1 MLTYQDYKNYEGS
14 QAEFIKK
21 AINEY
26 KSGEF
31 YKTACDADMYDKQK
45 NTTIMEFVQKLFSLN
60 GGAVENFTASNNRIA
75 SNFFNRLNIQRCT
88 YLLGN
93 GINFNSDKNGST
105 KSKFGE
111 KFDTIM
117 QEAGYNALIHGVSYL
132 FWADRLYCFKATELV
147 PLYDEYNGSL
157 MAAVR
162 FWQIADN
169 KPLSVVF
176 YERDGYTEYAENDEK
191 ELIITK
197 NKTTYIV
204 KATISEAFGMEIVGE
219 ENYSALPIIPLW
231 GSRLKQSTLVGLRA
245 AIDSYDLIRSGFAND
260 LTDCAQ
266 IYWILENY
274 GGMGDQDLQ
283 RFRDRILL
291 NHIATADTHDG
302 GRVTPYAQDI
312 PYQAREQYLQTIRAE
327 IYEGFGGLDVHTIAA
342 GATNDHIDA
351 AYQPLDENAD
361 DFEKQI
367 IECVQKIGDLLGIDS
382 EKCIPIFKRNRI
394 SNQTEQADMI
404 LQAAQYLDDETVL
417 RHLPFI
423 TVDEVEDILSRKAAE
438 EQKQVIDMRAEL
450 EELRAKHNDV
460 DTADTEE
467 MINGQSA

>member
-1 MLTYQDYKNYEGS
+1 MLTYQDYQNYDG
-14 QAEFIKK
+14 AKVDFIKK

-26 KSGEF
+26 KSSEL

-45 NTTIMEFVQKLFSLN
+45 NLTIMKLVQKLFSLN
-60 GGAVENFTASNNRIA
+60 GRATENFTASNNRIA
-75 SNFFNRLNIQRCT
+75 SNFFNRLNVQRCT

-93 GINFNSDKNGST
+93 GVSFPSDENENIK
-105 KSKFGE
+105 KKFGE
-111 KFDTIM
+111 KFDTVM

-132 FWADRLYCFKATELV
+132 FWANDRLYCFKATEIV
-147 PLYDEYNGSL
+147 PLYDEHSGAL
-157 MAAVR
+157 MAVVR

-169 KPLSVVF
+169 KPLSVTF
-176 YERDGYTEYAENDEK
+176 YESDGYTNYEENEEK
-191 ELIITK
+191 VLVAKKAKES
-197 NKTTYIV
+197 YIV
-204 KATISEAFGMEIVGE
+204 KATFSKAYGMEIVGK
-219 ENYSALPIIPLW
+219 ENYNALPIIPLW

-274 GGMGDQDLQ
+274 GGMEDEDLQ

-291 NHIATADTHDG
+291 NHIATADTAEG
-302 GRVTPYAQDI
+302 GRIVPYAQDI

-367 IECVQKIGDLLGIDS
+367 IECVQKIGGLIGLS
-382 EKCIPIFKRNRI
+382 NEEATPLFKRNRV
-394 SNQTEQADMI
+394 SNQSELTDMV

-423 TVDEVEDILSRKAAE
+423 TVDEVKNILSRKAAE
-438 EQKQVIDMRAEL
+438 EQKQVIDMRTEL
-450 EELRAKHNDV
+450 EELRTKQNEDRKS
-460 DTADTEE
+460 EE
-467 MINGQSA
+467 IIDGQSA

>member
-1 MLTYQDYKNYEGS
+1 MLTYQDYQDFDGT
-14 QAEFIKK
+14 QTDFIKK

-26 KSGEF
+26 KSSEF
-31 YKTACDADMYDKQK
+31 YKIACIADMYDKQK
-45 NTTIMEFVQKLFSLN
+45 NLTIMEFVQKLFSLN

-75 SNFFNRLNIQRCT
+75 SNFFNRLNTQRCT

-93 GINFNSDKNGST
+93 GISFSSDNEGVIK
-105 KSKFGE
+105 KKFGK
-111 KFDTIM
+111 KFDTVM
-117 QEAGYNALIHGVSYL
+117 QSAGYYSLIHGVSYL
-132 FWADRLYCFKATELV
+132 FMSDKLNCFKATETV
-147 PLYDEYNGSL
+147 PLYDEYNGAL
-157 MAAVR
+157 MAVVR
-162 FWQIADN
+162 FWHIADN
-169 KPLSVVF
+169 KPLSVEF
-176 YERDGYTEYAENDEK
+176 YEIDGVSVYKENQEK
-191 ELIITK
+191 TLMLVKKKKPYITK
-197 NKTTYIV
+197 GQFT
-204 KATISEAFGMEIVGE
+204 EAFGFEVTGE
-219 ENYSALPIIPLW
+219 ENYDVLPVIPLW

-274 GGMGDQDLQ
+274 GGMKNHDLQ
-283 RFRDRILL
+283 QFRDRILL
-291 NHIATADTHDG
+291 NHIATADTAEG
-302 GRVTPYAQDI
+302 GRITPYAQDI

-342 GATNDHIDA
+342 GATNDHVDA

-367 IECVQKIGDLLGIDS
+367 IECVQKIGKLLGIDS

-394 SNQTEQADMI
+394 SNQSELTDMV
-404 LQAAQYLDDETVL
+404 LQAAEYLDDETVL

-423 TVDEVEDILSRKAAE
+423 TVDEVKDILSRKAAE

-450 EELRAKHNDV
+450 EELKAAQDKS
-460 DTADTEE
+460 EE
-467 MINGQSA
+467 PEGMINGQSA

>member
-1 MLTYQDYKNYEGS
+1 MLTYQDYKNYEGG

-45 NTTIMEFVQKLFSLN
+45 NPTIMRFVQKLFSLN

-75 SNFFNRLNIQRCT
+75 SNFFNRLNVQRCT

-93 GINFNSDKNGST
+93 GISFSSDDNEDIK
-105 KSKFGE
+105 KKFGE
-111 KFDTIM
+111 KFDTVM

-132 FWADRLYCFKATELV
+132 FWSGSRLYCFKATEMV
-147 PLYDEYNGSL
+147 PLYDEYNGTL

-169 KPLSVVF
+169 KPLCATL
-176 YERDGYTEYAENDEK
+176 YESDGYTEYAENSEK
-191 ELIITK
+191 ELAVTK
-197 NKTTYIV
+197 NKTSYIV
-204 KATISEAFGMEIVGE
+204 KAKVSEAFGMEIVGE
-219 ENYSALPIIPLW
+219 KNYSALPIIPFW

-245 AIDSYDLIRSGFAND
+245 AIDSYDLIRSGYAND

-274 GGMGDQDLQ
+274 GGMKDEDLQ
-283 RFRDRILL
+283 QFRDRILL
-291 NHIATADTHDG
+291 NHIASADTGEG
-302 GRVTPYAQDI
+302 GRITPYSQDI

-367 IECVQKIGDLLGIDS
+367 IECVQKLGELIGLSNEEATPL
-382 EKCIPIFKRNRI
+382 FKRNRI
-394 SNQTEQADMI
+394 SNQAEQVEMI
-404 LQAAQYLDDETVL
+404 VQAAQYLDRETII
-417 RHLPFI
+417 RHFPFI
-423 TVDEVEDILSRKAAE
+423 TVDEADDILKRLAAE
-438 EQKQVIDMRAEL
+438 EQNQVIDMRAEL
-450 EELRAKHNDV
+450 EELRERQNDNGAGELT
-460 DTADTEE
+460 D
-467 MINGQSA
+467 GQSA